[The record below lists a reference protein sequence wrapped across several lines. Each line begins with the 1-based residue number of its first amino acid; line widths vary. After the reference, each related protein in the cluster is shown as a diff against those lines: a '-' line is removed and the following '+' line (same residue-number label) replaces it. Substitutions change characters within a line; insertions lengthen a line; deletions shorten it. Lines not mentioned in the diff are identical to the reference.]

1 MTDKHFDAILAKNQ
15 IARELKQSREDVSLN
30 NIKKLLLIIEEYI
43 GEGNQPSVEDI
54 LQSKQNI

>member
-54 LQSKQNI
+54 LESKQNI

>member
-15 IARELKQSREDVSLN
+15 IARELKQKKDDVSLT
-30 NIKKLLLIIEEYI
+30 NIKNLLLIIEEYI

-54 LQSKQNI
+54 LESEQDI

>member
-1 MTDKHFDAILAKNQ
+1 MKDKHFDAILAKNQ
-15 IARELKQSREDVSLN
+15 IARELKQNREDISLN
-30 NIKKLLLIIEEYI
+30 NIKKLLLVIEEYI